1 MIRVFRILAHGSGFV
16 VYSFLGA
23 IIGYVLLPL
32 ARLGGRTETEKIMRC
47 QEVLHLCCRFYVWYM
62 RLIGVL
68 RLKRPPVP
76 EPLARREACVLVAN
90 HPSLLDVILIT
101 SSVPAVAFVAKA
113 SWFKSPFIAPLLRH
127 CGHIPGPADEDALTP
142 MDGALVLER
151 VLTRLR
157 QGFSVLVFP
166 EGTRSPP
173 RGLNPYHRG
182 AFEAAMR
189 ARVPLVGL
197 RLLADPP
204 ALLKNQAW
212 YDVPDRR
219 INYDLDLMFVR
230 YPGDFP
236 ESARALRGQIY
247 EEYRAALGLGGSE
260 ASQAEIN
267 QDVASMPS
275 DGEMPSEGTGDH
287 TETSGARTA
296 AV

>member
-1 MIRVFRILAHGSGFV
+1 MLRAFRILAHGSGFV
-16 VYSFLGA
+16 VYSVLGA
-23 IIGYVLLPL
+23 VIGYVLLPL
-32 ARLGGRTETEKIMRC
+32 ARLGGRTETEKTLRC
-47 QEVLHLCCRFYVWYM
+47 QYVLHLCCRFYMWYM
-62 RLIGVL
+62 RVVGVL

-76 EPLARREACVLVAN
+76 EPLARREPCVVIAN
-90 HPSLLDVILIT
+90 HPSLLDVIIIA
-101 SSVPAVAFVAKA
+101 SSVPAVTFVAKA

-151 VLTRLR
+151 ILDRLR

-173 RGLNPYHRG
+173 RDLHPYQRG
-182 AFEAAMR
+182 AFEAAIR
-189 ARVPLVGL
+189 AQVPVVGF

-219 INYDLDLMFVR
+219 IDYDLSLLLVRQPADLPR
-230 YPGDFP
+230 
-236 ESARALRGQIY
+236 SARVLRKQIY
-247 EEYRAALGLGGSE
+247 EEYRAALGLGESVAPE
-260 ASQAEIN
+260 ATTDE
-267 QDVASMPS
+267 DVSALAT
-275 DGEMPSEGTGDH
+275 EREAASEGATG
-287 TETSGARTA
+287 EVGRRGARSA